1 MVTLMTLLL
10 VIWVVLEKFMG
21 GFGIGQIND
30 GWVRLLDCTVGKG
43 L

>member
-1 MVTLMTLLL
+1 MGGDFNDL
-10 VIWVVLEKFMG
+10 VISDMG

-30 GWVRLLDCTVGKG
+30 GWVRLLDCAVGKG